1 MEILPKSHKSFNI
14 ASKYSNSVI
23 DKFSNKRIKCFGPKG
38 TVYMHTGNVV
48 HRLNPVAGKNRLNLH
63 FEFSP
68 GSNILLDIE
77 CIRKTLN
84 TEFNLSSL
92 TNEKREILKVIFP
105 KKEKKGYDIRQNK
118 IFPTKFLGI

>member
-1 MEILPKSHKSFNI
+1 M
-14 ASKYSNSVI
+14 
-23 DKFSNKRIKCFGPKG
+23 
-38 TVYMHTGNVV
+38 
-48 HRLNPVAGKNRLNLH
+48 
-63 FEFSP
+63 
-68 GSNILLDIE
+68 LDIE

-105 KKEKKGYDIRQNK
+105 KKEKGYDIRQNK